1 MKKTLLL
8 ISLLAI
14 LAFACAPTVV
24 SKCRTDYAY
33 EGDKIK
39 STYTECISQHPGDK
53 PVISFKH
60 QDLFD

>member
-39 STYTECISQHPGDK
+39 STYQECITQNPGDK
-53 PVISFKH
+53 PHITLKH
-60 QDLFD
+60 QELFD